1 LERGPHG
8 SDGDSMSRRFLNW
21 NAKEL
26 GAGNKSNERSTKE
39 HEEVVQ

>member
-8 SDGDSMSRRFLNW
+8 SNRDSMSRRFLNW

-26 GAGNKSNERSTKE
+26 EVCNKSDGRSIEE
-39 HEEVVQ
+39 HEKAI